1 MATESEIISEHKYV
15 INVLIFNVPKC
26 CHLANYCVS
35 NWQLC
40 VQCTKLHII
49 LKVS

>member
-1 MATESEIISEHKYV
+1 MATESEIISEHKCV